1 MFEDKC
7 VSLCFIP
14 YSLSSIFSFQENRD
28 NAEAAN
34 AAGEQTE
41 EDVSSGD
48 EPEGEQVNN
57 RVAVILSASHVFL
70 ETIELQILHLLC
82 FASSPG

>member
-7 VSLCFIP
+7 VSLDFMS
-14 YSLSSIFSFQENRD
+14 YFWFLIFSFQENRD

-48 EPEGEQVNN
+48 EPEGEQVDDG
-57 RVAVILSASHVFL
+57 VAIILCASHVLL
-70 ETIELQILHLLC
+70 ETNV
-82 FASSPG
+82 

>member
-1 MFEDKC
+1 MMFEDKC
-7 VSLCFIP
+7 VSLCFKS
-14 YSLSSIFSFQENRD
+14 YFLSSIFSFQENRD

-48 EPEGEQVNN
+48 EPEGEQVDH
-57 RVAVILSASHVFL
+57 RVAVILCASHILL
-70 ETIELQILHLLC
+70 ETHM
-82 FASSPG
+82 